1 MEKETPKQNTLTI
14 EQKAHLIAC
23 KEKQKQQHKEW
34 FQANKEKMREYQKKY
49 YHEKLKTDE
58 EYKEKMKSTKRKEI
72 THKYYL
78 KRKEKIELALK
89 DDKINQPL
97 IILDKAIL
105 V

>member
-1 MEKETPKQNTLTI
+1 MENDQPKINILTA

-23 KEKQKQQHKEW
+23 KEKQKQTQKEW

-49 YHEKLKTDE
+49 YHEKLKTADD
-58 EYKEKMKSTKRKEI
+58 YKERMKSTKRKEI

-78 KRKEKIELALK
+78 KRKELIELALNADVEMEK
-89 DDKINQPL
+89 PLNINN
-97 IILDKAIL
+97 AIL